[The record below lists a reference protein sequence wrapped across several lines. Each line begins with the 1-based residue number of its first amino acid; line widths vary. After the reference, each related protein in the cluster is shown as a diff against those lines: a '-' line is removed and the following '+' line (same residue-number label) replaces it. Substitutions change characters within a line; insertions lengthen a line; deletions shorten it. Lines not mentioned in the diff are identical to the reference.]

1 LVFALQLAPAKSIP
15 GLKNCIREIFSLA
28 AQTSQPNPSQLSEPQ
43 LERAPPQRSTVPG
56 CVLGPES
63 GTLSLS
69 SIPKGYQGGPGA
81 MWQGEDLSVDP
92 HADASFETTQPVNVD
107 GSRAID
113 LARSY
118 EAGIRDMYGP
128 TVSSARQYTALVNG
142 QEVNGVADNVVSI
155 NGQSI
160 AIEAKFVDDWSVSLR
175 NPDSI
180 NGSEPWAVAEQ
191 QNMLDQVAKYSA
203 AFDQVIYHTNSVDL
217 ADLLPEGF

>member
-1 LVFALQLAPAKSIP
+1 MKTAAKKITLFFWLAIAAFQLLFAAQLAPAKSAFVP
-15 GLKNCIREIFSLA
+15 ENRVWKIFPLA
-28 AQTSQPNPSQLSEPQ
+28 AESHQPNIAQVAEPQ
-43 LERAPPQRSTVPG
+43 RERAPPQRSTVPG

-118 EAGIRDMYGP
+118 EAGIRDM
-128 TVSSARQYTALVNG
+128 
-142 QEVNGVADNVVSI
+142 
-155 NGQSI
+155 
-160 AIEAKFVDDWSVSLR
+160 
-175 NPDSI
+175 
-180 NGSEPWAVAEQ
+180 
-191 QNMLDQVAKYSA
+191 
-203 AFDQVIYHTNSVDL
+203 
-217 ADLLPEGF
+217 